1 MKKLL
6 LILLFASP
14 LQAKTITLIIPDD
27 DIKVVESEVLDAEQW
42 IKDAW
47 AGKLAKSKD
56 RMIKREIDR
65 SVKANEAIPAG
76 ETAIIDKVIK
86 DPKFETRKE
95 IEAKN
100 LEILKEK

>member
-6 LILLFASP
+6 LILIFASP
-14 LQAKTITLIIPDD
+14 LQAKQIILDIPDGD
-27 DIKVVESEVLDAEQW
+27 LKVVESEVLDAETW

-47 AGKLAKSKD
+47 AGKLAKCKD
-56 RMIKREIDR
+56 RMIKKEIDR

-86 DPKFETRKE
+86 DPKFETRKQTE
-95 IEAKN
+95 D
-100 LEILKEK
+100 LKVK